1 MQRGFRDATGQLIV
15 DHDDGMDNLSDKEI
29 YARNIPAIGIWYFDC
44 NKLFAKYLL
53 NILPLLKLLTTI
65 FEISEITRDSISEFD
80 AYSDEDYETGGRYG
94 RRHHGAHPRRRGR

>member
-1 MQRGFRDATGQLIV
+1 MIV
-15 DHDDGMDNLSDKEI
+15 TS
-29 YARNIPAIGIWYFDC
+29 
-44 NKLFAKYLL
+44 YLL
-53 NILPLLKLLTTI
+53 KFNPLLKLLTTI